1 VLARAILRLVHL
13 SLRAPGRLL
22 LVCLIGATL
31 LGGYVATHFNIDAD
45 TNKLISPDLPWRQ
58 REAQFEKAFP
68 QNVDLIAIV
77 IDAKDAPGQA
87 EDAAAAL
94 AQWASSHPELFKTAR
109 RPDGGEFF
117 TRNGLLFLPVT
128 EAQQVADQLIASQPL
143 LGQLAADPSLRGLF
157 SAIDLALQGVTHGD
171 IKLAELD
178 APLNE
183 IGGVVEAAVA
193 GRPHHLSWQ
202 GLFTGRSPTSQE
214 LRRFVLVQ
222 PILDYQALEPGAT
235 ARDAIHQAAAHFG
248 LTPDQGV
255 TVRLTGPVA
264 LSDEEF
270 ATVTQGAGGA
280 TIVSLAL
287 VCLILFMALRSWRII
302 LAIVVTLLTGLVAS
316 AAFAFAAV
324 GALNLISVAFAVLFI
339 GIAVDFGIQFSVRYR
354 DERYRADD
362 LDKAILRTARG
373 IGGPLFLASATTALG
388 FYSFVPTDYSGVSEL
403 GLIAGTSMIIAL
415 FLNLTMLPA
424 TLKLLRPAG
433 EPEPIGFAWAAGI
446 DEFLT
451 ARRRAVLVITA
462 VVAVGAMI
470 ALPHWRFDFDPLNL
484 KDPHTESVSTLFD
497 LMSDPSTTP
506 YTIDILEKSVA
517 DAQSL
522 AEIIEK
528 LPEVAQVVSVASFV
542 PEDQDEKIA
551 ILNDAQALLGPTLS
565 PPATR
570 EPPDDAATLAALGKA
585 AKDLAALAG
594 AEHESPAARLARGLA
609 AAVRGGNS
617 ILPVLN
623 ETIIS
628 GLPRRLQELRLSLT
642 PQRATLETL
651 PEDLKR
657 AWVTPD
663 GRARLEVFPK
673 GDARDPEVLRRF
685 VAAVRA
691 VAPDATGTPVTIQ
704 ESGDTVVGAFS
715 RAGILAVSAIT
726 LLLLV
731 VLRRVRDVLLVLGPL
746 MLAGLLTGA
755 TAVLIGLPLNYA
767 NIITLPLLLGIGV
780 AFDIYFV
787 MRWRAGMSGPLQSST
802 ARAVLFSA
810 LTTMTAFG
818 SLALSSHPGTSEMGR
833 LLTLALAYVL
843 FCTLFVLPALL
854 GRVRPQP
861 AAAALPAP
869 ARR

>member
-1 VLARAILRLVHL
+1 MLARAIVNLVRI
-13 SLRAPGRLL
+13 SLRAPGAVL

-31 LGGYVATHFNIDAD
+31 LGVYAATHFNIDTD

-58 REAQFEKAFP
+58 REAEFEKAFP

-77 IDAKDAPGQA
+77 IDSKDAPGQA
-87 EDAAAAL
+87 EDAAAKL
-94 AQWASSHPELFKTAR
+94 AKWASEHPELFKTVR

-117 TRNGLLFLPVT
+117 IRNGLLFLPVK
-128 EAQQVADQLIASQPL
+128 EVQQVADQLIASQPL

-157 SAIDLALQGVTHGD
+157 LAIDLALQGVTHGD

-178 APLNE
+178 APLTE
-183 IGGVVEAAVA
+183 IDGTVEAAVA
-193 GRPHHLSWQ
+193 GHPHHLSWQ
-202 GLFTGRSPTSQE
+202 GLFTGRAPTSQE

-222 PILDYQALEPGAT
+222 PILDYQALEPGAR
-235 ARDAIHQAAAHFG
+235 ARQAIHQAAAQFG
-248 LTPDQGV
+248 LTPDQGI

-270 ATVTQGAGGA
+270 ATVTQGAGSA
-280 TIVSLAL
+280 TAVSLAL

-354 DERYRADD
+354 DERYRAHD
-362 LDKAILRTARG
+362 LDIAILRTARG

-415 FLNLTMLPA
+415 FLNLTLLPA
-424 TLKLLRPAG
+424 TLKLLKPAG
-433 EPEPIGFAWAAGI
+433 EPEPIGFARAAAI
-446 DEFLT
+446 DEFLI
-451 ARRRAVLVITA
+451 AHRRLVLGIA
-462 VVAVGAMI
+462 SVVAVGALI
-470 ALPHWRFDFDPLNL
+470 ATTHWRFDFDPLNL

-506 YTIDILEKSVA
+506 YTIDILEKSIA
-517 DAQSL
+517 DAQAL
-522 AEIIEK
+522 AERIEK
-528 LPEVAQVVSVASFV
+528 LPEVAQVISVMSFV
-542 PEDQDEKIA
+542 PEDQDEKLA
-551 ILNDAQALLGPTLS
+551 ILTDAQTLLGPTLS

-570 EPPDDAATLAALGKA
+570 PPPSDAETLEALSKT
-585 AKDLAALAG
+585 AKDLAAVAG
-594 AEHESPAARLARGLA
+594 AEHDSPAARLARSLD
-609 AAVRGGNS
+609 AAVRQGKA

-628 GLPRRLQELRLSLT
+628 GLPQRLQELRLSLM
-642 PQRATLETL
+642 PQRVTLETL

-657 AWVTPD
+657 AWVSPD

-673 GDARDPEVLRRF
+673 GNARDPEVLRRF
-685 VAAVRA
+685 VAAVRTI
-691 VAPDATGTPVTIQ
+691 APHATGTPVTIQ
-704 ESGDTVVGAFS
+704 ESGQTVVNAFT
-715 RAGILAVSAIT
+715 RAGMLAIGAIT
-726 LLLLV
+726 LLLFV
-731 VLRRVRDVLLVLGPL
+731 VLRRVRDVLLVLLPL

-755 TAVLIGLPLNYA
+755 TAVAIDLPLNYA

-787 MRWRAGMSGPLQSST
+787 MRWRAGLAGPLQSST
-802 ARAVLFSA
+802 ARAVVFSA

-833 LLTLALAYVL
+833 LLTMALAYVL
-843 FCTLFVLPALL
+843 LCTLFVLPALL
-854 GRVRPQP
+854 GRVRP
-861 AAAALPAP
+861 
-869 ARR
+869 